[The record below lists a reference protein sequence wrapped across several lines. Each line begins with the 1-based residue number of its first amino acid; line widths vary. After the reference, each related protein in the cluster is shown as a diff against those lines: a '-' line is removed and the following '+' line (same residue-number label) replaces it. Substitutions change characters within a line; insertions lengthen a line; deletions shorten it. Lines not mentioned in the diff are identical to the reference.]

1 MLDRHRISAIVTG
14 ARSLWQILHT
24 DRPPVSHVDVM
35 NSDVSATR
43 MLDLAQMKQG
53 LYVLP
58 NVRRFVSCVHN
69 DLDFE
74 ETIEALDTACRMV
87 T

>member
-1 MLDRHRISAIVTG
+1 
-14 ARSLWQILHT
+14 
-24 DRPPVSHVDVM
+24 M
-35 NSDVSATR
+35 NSEVAAAR

-74 ETIEALDTACRMV
+74 ETIEALDTACRTV